1 MVGSWLA
8 AAGPVEK
15 KGKVV
20 LGKRQAV
27 VSKLIISITFK
38 KKLIISIKRSR
49 WLFYVVGSSEWMA
62 AIAKCQLAMIT
73 GLIRTN

>member
-8 AAGPVEK
+8 AAGQVGK
-15 KGKVV
+15 KNGKVV
-20 LGKRQAV
+20 LGKCQAV
-27 VSKLIISITFK
+27 VS
-38 KKLIISIKRSR
+38 KLIISIKRSR
-49 WLFYVVGSSEWMA
+49 WLVYVVGSSEWMV